1 MIPIG
6 DFVKKM
12 DRLGKD
18 RFPVIPLV
26 FLLATGAHL
35 YLFPTGSLLFVSIV
49 LLHVFGG
56 VVMTGW
62 LVRLLSGSLRNYS
75 LPARVGWW
83 FLSLGAGLGIAL
95 IFTGTPRSY
104 LPWLY
109 AHIGLCLVGLVVLCS
124 AEARGKPKVGQAP
137 MVLRVG
143 GLMLAAGIATVAASG
158 FRARGY
164 EDSVIANP
172 DLPPATM
179 DAEGGGP
186 EGLFFPSSA
195 ETNTEG
201 YVPTD
206 FFMESQKCQRCHEDI
221 YDQWFSSAHHF
232 SSFNNQWYRKA
243 IEYMQEAVGPE
254 PSKWCGGC
262 HDPALLFTGLMDTP
276 VEELIDRPESHAG
289 LGCVMCHS
297 ISVKSTMGQGDY
309 TIEYP
314 PMYQLAT
321 SENPI
326 VQTLHDFVVNVSP
339 EPHRR
344 AFMKPFVREQT
355 AEFCST
361 CHKVHLDSPVNNYR
375 WIRGFNDYD
384 NWQASGVSGQGARS
398 FYYPAEP
405 QTCTDCHMPMIPSL
419 DSGNQGGFVHSHR
432 FPAANT
438 ALPVANRDQAQLD
451 AAEEFLRNDI
461 VSVDIFALSRARPR
475 EVATGGLPTGDLSTT
490 FAVGEEADFGRTFGF
505 PEASSP
511 ITAPIDRAQPL
522 VGRGDSVR
530 IDVVVRTRKVGHF
543 FPAGTV
549 DAFDVW
555 VELVA
560 KDDSGKILFWS
571 GMVEEEGRGPVEGGA
586 HFYRSLSVDA
596 HGNPIDKRNAWA
608 ARAVVYVNL
617 IPPGA
622 ADTVHFRLEIPED
635 AGREIQLEAKV
646 HYRKFAWLNTRFAYA
661 GVRESE
667 SGDLRADYDDGTWRF
682 DGDTADV
689 SGELKQ
695 IPELPIVTLAE
706 DRATLRVAD
715 AEVAIAEEETV
726 IETADWERWND
737 YGIGLLLQGDLRG
750 AEAAFGRATEA
761 DPENVDGWVNIG
773 RVRVREGNLEGA
785 REVLE
790 RALAMEPKLARANFF
805 FARVL
810 RDEGNFDEAL
820 EHLGQVTAEYPRD
833 RVVWN
838 EIGRIR
844 FLQRRYEDAVV
855 ALRRVLEIDPEDLM
869 AHYNLMLSY
878 SGLNDEDRALEH
890 QQLYLR
896 FKADESAQAIT
907 GPYLREHPEDNV
919 ERQPIHEHGS
929 VPLPQPSQ
937 PPGATDLVRATNN
950 GGRP

>member
-1 MIPIG
+1 MGLGEAI
-6 DFVKKM
+6 
-12 DRLGKD
+12 DRLGTL
-18 RFPVIPLV
+18 RFPAVLLV
-26 FLLATGAHL
+26 LLLLTGAHL
-35 YLFPTGSLLFVSIV
+35 YLFPTGSLLFVIV
-49 LLHVFGG
+49 VFLHVFGG
-56 VVMTGW
+56 VVMTAW
-62 LVRLLSGSLRNYS
+62 LVRLLSRNFVNYS
-75 LPARVGWW
+75 LPARTGWL
-83 FLSLGAGLGIAL
+83 FLSVGAGLGIAL

-104 LPWLY
+104 VPWLY
-109 AHIGLCLVGLVVLCS
+109 AHIGLCLLGLVVLCS
-124 AEARGKPKVGQAP
+124 AEARGKPGAARATLI
-137 MVLRVG
+137 LRMG
-143 GLMLAAGIATVAASG
+143 ALMLAVGVGAVAAVG
-158 FRARGY
+158 FRALSY
-164 EDSVIANP
+164 EGSVIANP
-172 DLPPATM
+172 DLPPASM

-186 EGLFFPSSA
+186 GGLFFPSSA
-195 ETNTEG
+195 ETSTDG
-201 YVPTD
+201 YVPAD
-206 FFMESQKCQRCHEDI
+206 FFMESQKCQRCHEDV

-232 SSFNNQWYRKA
+232 SSFNNQWYRKSV
-243 IEYMQEAVGPE
+243 EYMQEAVGPG
-254 PSKWCGGC
+254 PSKWCAGC

-276 VEELIDRPESHAG
+276 VEEILDRPESHAG

-314 PMYQLAT
+314 PMYRLAT

-326 VQTLHDFVVNVSP
+326 VRTLHDFVVKVSP

-344 AFMKPFVREQT
+344 TFMKPFVREQT
-355 AEFCST
+355 AELCSA

-384 NWQASGVSGQGARS
+384 NWQASGVSGEGARS

-405 QTCTDCHMPMIPSL
+405 QTCTDCHMPMIASL
-419 DSGNQGGFVHSHR
+419 DAGNQGGRVHSHG

-438 ALPVANRDQAQLD
+438 ALPVANRDPAQLD
-451 AAEEFLRNDI
+451 AAEQFLTNDI
-461 VSVDIFALSRARPR
+461 VSVDIFAVSRARPR
-475 EVATGGLPTGDLSTT
+475 EIVAGGLRTGDLSTT
-490 FAVGEEADFGRTFGF
+490 FAVGEEADLGRTVGF
-505 PEASSP
+505 PETSSP
-511 ITAPIDRAQPL
+511 VTAPIDRTQSR
-522 VGRGDSVR
+522 VGRGESLRV
-530 IDVVVRTRKVGHF
+530 DVVVRTRQVGHF

-555 VELVA
+555 VELVG
-560 KDDSGKILFWS
+560 KDDSGKVVFWS
-571 GMVEEEGRGPVEGGA
+571 GMVEDEGRGPVERGA
-586 HFYRSLSVDA
+586 HFYRSLSLDA

-635 AGREIQLEAKV
+635 AGPEIHLEAKV
-646 HYRKFAWLNTRFAYA
+646 HYRKFAWSNTRFSYA
-661 GVRESE
+661 GIRESG
-667 SGDLRADYDDGTWRF
+667 SGGLTADYDDGTWRF

-689 SGELKQ
+689 SGELKE
-695 IPELPIVTLAE
+695 IPELPIVTLAQ
-706 DRATLRVAD
+706 DRVTLRVVD
-715 AEVAIAEEETV
+715 AEAVVPEEEIV
-726 IETADWERWND
+726 IDRADWKRWND
-737 YGIGLLLQGDLRG
+737 YGIGLLLQGDLKG

-790 RALAMEPKLARANFF
+790 RALAMEPDLARAKFF

-820 EHLGQVTAEYPRD
+820 EHLDRVTAGYPRD

-855 ALRRVLEIDPEDLM
+855 ALKRVLEIDPEDLM

-878 SGLNDEDRALEH
+878 SGLNDEDRAVEH
-890 QQLYLR
+890 QQFYLR

-907 GPYLREHPEDNV
+907 GPYLREHPEDNL

-929 VPLPQPSQ
+929 VPLPEPSQ
-937 PPGATDLVRATNN
+937 PPATTELATSTND
-950 GGRP
+950 GGRR